1 MGGVARE
8 NRALSLRSR
17 PATTSRHD
25 RLRQRGD
32 IPKPF
37 DPGQVRTIRIA
48 NRLVVTMNT
57 APCANLADL
66 PDGTEAVVAGLHAAV
81 PGADSAL
88 LRRLAEIGFVAGE
101 PVQVLR
107 RGPGGREPL
116 AVQVGD
122 TLFALR
128 LLEARCVQV
137 EGIAATVNASVGR
150 DV

>member
-1 MGGVARE
+1 MH
-8 NRALSLRSR
+8 
-17 PATTSRHD
+17 TD
-25 RLRQRGD
+25 
-32 IPKPF
+32 
-37 DPGQVRTIRIA
+37 
-48 NRLVVTMNT
+48 
-57 APCANLADL
+57 PCADLADL
-66 PDGTEAVVAGLHAAV
+66 PDGTEAVVTGLSTTV

-137 EGIAATVNASVGR
+137 ETTTSVATKAVTVGR
-150 DV
+150 HV